1 MLRRLFSTD
10 PEPDPLATR
19 MSPPLGRS
27 LPIISRSS
35 VDLPEPDPPR
45 MTSVSPWRTSRLIL
59 FRTVRVPKTLVTSRT
74 WIATPLMR
82 SGDGAGPRRSESG
95 RSPELLLHSY
105 ENSDLRS
112 DSGRHGPAPSI
123 VSMTVMGRF

>member
-1 MLRRLFSTD
+1 
-10 PEPDPLATR
+10 
-19 MSPPLGRS
+19 
-27 LPIISRSS
+27 PIISRSS

-82 SGDGAGPRRSESG
+82 SKDGAGACRPESDRRSEVFAWNG
-95 RSPELLLHSY
+95 RVRTFGPI
-105 ENSDLRS
+105 
-112 DSGRHGPAPSI
+112 GPARPGS
-123 VSMTVMGRF
+123 VPYVNDRVHLLPTTPARKTPT